1 MDHTKLGPSWFYS
14 KKSVFLYLILQLLG
28 LKTPNWKKYLLFIIL
43 KLSPQ
48 GTNFELKGPK
58 LEIV

>member
-1 MDHTKLGPSWFYS
+1 LAYS
-14 KKSVFLYLILQLLG
+14 KKPVFLYLRLQLLG

-43 KLSPQ
+43 KLSSQ